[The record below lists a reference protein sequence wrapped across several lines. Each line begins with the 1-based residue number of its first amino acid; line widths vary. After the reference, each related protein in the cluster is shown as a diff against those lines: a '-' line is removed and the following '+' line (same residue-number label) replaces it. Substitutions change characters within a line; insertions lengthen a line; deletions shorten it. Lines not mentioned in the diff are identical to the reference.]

1 MDLNIENAQLKY
13 KELGTL
19 TKVSEFFDV
28 SLESLRQYFIEN
40 NLSYKKRGKYECND
54 NFFSIPSEKSFY
66 WAGFIAADGN
76 IEKGSNRIKIEL
88 KSTDKHHLQ
97 KFKDD
102 IESTADLI
110 DLTFKE
116 YRPQFKYSEYH
127 TSRIRFNSRL
137 MVQDL
142 NAFNIHPNK
151 SKDYFIPDDIMN
163 HKYINHFIR
172 GLIDGDGH
180 LAHHM
185 NSGMIHFCGN
195 TKCVNQVFDHLKIKL
210 NLESGSCYVR
220 EDGLGIFR
228 FGRLKDIK
236 KIIEYLDYSFV
247 SLDRKR
253 EIIEKLLNSVPRKIE
268 LNIND
273 ISTCKSFNDIEKM
286 SKVLNCST
294 STIRRRMEENNI
306 KLDNPKI
313 LKIETKV
320 SKEQL
325 IEDLKSLNLNQI
337 AKKYEICTITLVDYL
352 VKENIKYNN
361 NMNLKATLTKEI
373 LLKSYE
379 KEKSIR
385 GVARDLSITRSSIKA
400 YLRKYN
406 II

>member
-1 MDLNIENAQLKY
+1 MDLNIENAELKY

-28 SLESLRQYFIEN
+28 SLESLRQFFIEN
-40 NLSYKKRGKYECND
+40 NLLYKKRGKYECND
-54 NFFSIPSEKSFY
+54 SFFSIPSEKSFY

-76 IEKGSNRIKIEL
+76 VEKGSNRIKIEL
-88 KSTDKHHLQ
+88 KSTDKPHLE
-97 KFKDD
+97 KFKND
-102 IESTADLI
+102 IESSADLI
-110 DLTFKE
+110 DVISE
-116 YRPQFKYSEYH
+116 EHRPQFKYSEYY
-127 TSRIRFNSRL
+127 SSKIRFNSKI

-142 NAFNIHPNK
+142 NKFNIHPNK

-180 LAHHM
+180 LSHSM
-185 NSGMIHFCGN
+185 NSGVIHFCG
-195 TKCVNQVFDHLKIKL
+195 TTRCVNQVFNHLKNKL
-210 NLESGSCYVR
+210 NLESGTCYER

-228 FGRLKDIK
+228 FSRLKDIK

-253 EIIEKLLNSVPRKIE
+253 EITKALLNSMPRKIE
-268 LNIND
+268 LNVSD
-273 ISTCKSFNDIEKM
+273 ISSCKSFKDIENM

-306 KLDNPKI
+306 TLDNPKI
-313 LKIETKV
+313 LKIETKT

-325 IEDLKSLNLNQI
+325 VEDLKLLNLNQI
-337 AKKYEICTITLVDYL
+337 AEKYNICKNTLVDYL
-352 VKENIKYNN
+352 IKKNIKYNS

-373 LLKSYE
+373 LVKSYE

-385 GVARDLSITRSSIKA
+385 GVARDLSIERTSAKR
-400 YLRKYN
+400 YLKKYN